1 MKLKIAQITPY
12 YYPSIGG
19 VQGVVQY
26 LSEELVEMGHSVD
39 VLTPNR
45 DHKGRP
51 KMDRPLREIFNGV
64 NIYRFKSILNFGHMS
79 ITPGLYYHLLKNKY
93 DVLHYH
99 NYRHPH
105 CEVASS
111 IGKRKGS
118 VTVLHGHG
126 PFFEPG
132 EISNLKENIYNIYDK
147 AALKSVFKNSE
158 IIIALNN
165 YEANRYLRIGVP
177 ESKIKVVPNAAERDS
192 FTLVSS
198 KEFLSKYNLV
208 GKKIILFVGILNSFK
223 RPDLLIEALPRI
235 IENKPDAHLVMVG
248 PDGGELKKVKNIAD
262 KLGVEKHY
270 SWIGPL
276 YGLEKQQAYDAA
288 KVFVLPSDWDA
299 YPLVLLEAL
308 ARKLP
313 IISTDTRGPKDIV
326 DDNVNGFIIN
336 KGDVNALAEKVIT
349 LLTDEK
355 LYQQFS
361 LNAHQKGVSVY
372 AASAITKKIEDI
384 YFELLELKK

>member
-26 LSEELVEMGHSVD
+26 LSEELVDMGHSVD

-51 KMDRPLREIFNGV
+51 KMDRPLRENFNGV
-64 NIYRFKSILNFGHMS
+64 NIYRFRSLLNLGHMS

-111 IGKRKGS
+111 IGRRKGS

-132 EISNLKENIYNIYDK
+132 EINSMKEKIYGIYDK
-147 AALKSVFKNSE
+147 AALKTVFKNSDV
-158 IIIALNN
+158 IIALNN
-165 YEANRYLRIGVP
+165 YEAGRYRKIGVP
-177 ESKIKVVPNAAERDS
+177 ESKIKVIPNAAERDS
-192 FTLVSS
+192 FTSVSS
-198 KEFLSKYNLV
+198 IEFLSKYNLA
-208 GKKIILFVGILNSFK
+208 GKNIILFVGILNSFK
-223 RPDLLIEALPRI
+223 RPDLLIEALPGI
-235 IENKPDAHLVMVG
+235 IKDVPDAHLVMVG
-248 PDGGELKKVKNIAD
+248 PDGGELKKVIDTAV

-276 YGLEKQQAYDAA
+276 YGMEKQRAYNAA

-313 IISTDTRGPKDIV
+313 IVTTDTRGPKDIV
-326 DDNVNGFIIN
+326 DNNVNGFIIN
-336 KGDVNALAEKVIT
+336 KGDVNALAEKIIA
-349 LLTDEK
+349 LLTNDT

-361 LNAHQKGVSVY
+361 INAYQKGVSVY
-372 AASAITKKIEDI
+372 SASAITKKISSLYI
-384 YFELLELKK
+384 KN